1 MAKKAR
7 NKKLYKRMVPKMIKF
22 ENEKLK
28 QVLGMVPVP
37 EDTRFS
43 FRKHFQERDTKPD
56 VQMTDLSDICTV
68 RNGLEVVKEIREKK
82 LPRFQPTSTEPLE
95 EKTEKKKYD
104 VKKNQFPVWMSTRK
118 QKKIVKKNRKIR
130 KIRTNSLKQVVQNKK
145 EYIKLKKQA
154 KSRRS

>member
-56 VQMTDLSDICTV
+56 VQMTDLSDICT
-68 RNGLEVVKEIREKK
+68 G
-82 LPRFQPTSTEPLE
+82 
-95 EKTEKKKYD
+95 
-104 VKKNQFPVWMSTRK
+104 
-118 QKKIVKKNRKIR
+118 
-130 KIRTNSLKQVVQNKK
+130 
-145 EYIKLKKQA
+145 KQA
-154 KSRRS
+154 GSHFCHVSLISSFSKPMCGI